1 MKHTHFSVSAP
12 ARRPLAVVALA
23 GIAAFGLATA
33 NAFAD
38 TTTSVTYASQATIV
52 GVTGDFDVDATV
64 TGTAP
69 ATVAPDSSLA
79 VELSVG
85 SITVPT
91 SADGYTVEQ
100 ISGITLEIPVPADST
115 YDSASLAGGSGFG
128 SAAPSV
134 SESDGVVS
142 IAVPGP
148 IAAGS
153 TFTLPTLTLNLTSGA
168 AGGTINTAL
177 SGTSYSDP
185 GLTFTAEISIIGIGV
200 SGGAVGYPTT
210 SPTLTSTTIS

>member
-1 MKHTHFSVSAP
+1 MKHTHFSLPAP

-23 GIAAFGLATA
+23 GVAAFGLVTA

-52 GVTGDFDVDATV
+52 GVTGDFSVDATV

-69 ATVAPDSSLA
+69 ATVAPDSALA
-79 VELSVG
+79 VQLAVG

-100 ISGITLEIPVPADST
+100 ISGIALKIPVPADST
-115 YDSASLAGGSGFG
+115 YDSASLSGGSNLG
-128 SAAPSV
+128 SGTPSV
-134 SESDGVVS
+134 SESGGVVTIS
-142 IAVPGP
+142 VPNT
-148 IAAGS
+148 IKAGT

-168 AGGTINTAL
+168 SGSINTAL
-177 SGTSYSDP
+177 AGTSFSDP

-200 SGGAVGYPTT
+200 SGSAVGYPTT
-210 SPTLTSTTIS
+210 SPTLTSTSIS